1 MNETWPTHV
10 LDLDGSGSRI
20 RIQALGGGG
29 SSFCITLGQKV
40 SNLFLHRQPWIVLN
54 MGVRGQNPEGTKHQR
69 CLQWAML
76 MPPGKAAPL
85 NNMYKINR
93 IGPPWTNV
101 SKNTVISMHE
111 EFIPALT
118 RFLLDT
124 RTALKA
130 TELMFKNPHLIFL
143 KGSCVNFS

>member
-1 MNETWPTHV
+1 
-10 LDLDGSGSRI
+10 
-20 RIQALGGGG
+20 
-29 SSFCITLGQKV
+29 
-40 SNLFLHRQPWIVLN
+40 
-54 MGVRGQNPEGTKHQR
+54 MGVQGQNPDGTKHQR

-93 IGPPWTNV
+93 IGPLWTSV

-130 TELMFKNPHLIFL
+130 AELMFKKPHLIFL